1 MVEDWVLGRWGGA
14 GVATVI
20 TAVIAVARYQGHAS
34 LALVLAC
41 VLVAGGL
48 YAGLWFTALG
58 NLGLTSMWRQQM
70 TWDVYRDR
78 VWESHEA
85 ELAAEAEQMRRVE
98 ARVTDF
104 AATHGLQHISLA
116 VTGARLGWADAA
128 HSLRS
133 SKTLGHIELGHFW
146 FFPEGVA
153 CLPHIVEHELA
164 HIERNDCARRVIWA
178 SVVVSGSVACAGLLP
193 LPYAAMTIA
202 VLFATRT
209 AVGWWTE
216 LACDMIAAR
225 RCGRPA
231 AISAMTYLLANRQ
244 AMPARLRHISMLV
257 GLRSHPPLLLRRWWV
272 RHAPALP
279 ATDATAPTASWN
291 IGR

>member
-1 MVEDWVLGRWGGA
+1 MLGRWGGA

-20 TAVIAVARYQGHAS
+20 TVVIAGARHQGNAF
-34 LALVLAC
+34 LVLVLVS

-58 NLGLTSMWRQQM
+58 NSGLTNLWRQQM

-78 VWESHEA
+78 VWDSHEA

-104 AATHGLQHISLA
+104 AATHGLDHISLA

-133 SKTLGHIELGHFW
+133 SKTRGHIELGHFW

-164 HIERNDCARRVIWA
+164 HIQRNCAHRVIRA
-178 SVVVSGSVACAGLLP
+178 SAVAAGSVACAGLLP
-193 LPYAAMTIA
+193 LPYAAATIA
-202 VLFATRT
+202 VLFATLT

-216 LACDMIAAR
+216 LACDTIAAR

-231 AISAMTYLLANRQ
+231 AIRAVTYLLDNRR
-244 AMPARLRHISMLV
+244 AMPARLRHTSMLV
-257 GLRSHPPLLLRRWWV
+257 GLRSHPPLLLRRWWI